1 MQSNDQMAWSF
12 SEPEAEAFAH
22 FAQHGFAVIENV
34 LDDTVVAG
42 LHRAIVHAAD
52 SSPSHQR
59 AGSTYGM
66 RNLLDQVPA
75 VRDLANSP
83 DLQKLIEPV
92 LGRDAFAV
100 KATLFDKTPDANWKV
115 AWHQDTTI
123 CVRERIEVPGFQAWS
138 VKDGVVN
145 VQPPDDVLSSIM
157 TIRLHLDDC
166 GADNGALRVLPG
178 SHQAGRL
185 SAEDVDRWRTENTPV
200 TCAVRRGGA
209 LLMRPLTL
217 HASSAAQNPGHRRVI
232 HLEFA
237 ASGLPGGLAWAV
249 NSCPGTVRAAL

>member
-1 MQSNDQMAWSF
+1 MRSKGQVTWSF
-12 SEPEAEAFAH
+12 PTPEAAAFAH
-22 FAQHGFAVIENV
+22 FTQHGFVVIENV
-34 LDDTVVAG
+34 LTDVTVAE
-42 LHRAIVHAAD
+42 LWDAIEQAANTN
-52 SSPSHQR
+52 PTHQR
-59 AGSTYGM
+59 GASTYGM

-75 VRDLANSP
+75 ICHLANSP
-83 DLQKLIEPV
+83 ALQTLVEPV

-100 KATLFDKTPDANWKV
+100 KGTLFDKTPEANWKV

-123 CVRERIEVPGFQAWS
+123 CVRERIEVAGFGAWS

-145 VQPPDDVLSSIM
+145 VQPPDDVLSKIM

-166 GADNGALRVLPG
+166 GTANGALRVLAG
-178 SHQAGRL
+178 SHRASRL
-185 SAEDVDRWRTENTPV
+185 SAEDIDRWRMESTPI
-200 TCAVRRGGA
+200 TCAVGSGGA

-237 ASGLPGGLAWAV
+237 AHGLPGGLTWAV

>member
-1 MQSNDQMAWSF
+1 MTWSF
-12 SEPEAEAFAH
+12 YTPQSAAFTH
-22 FAQHGFAVIENV
+22 FAQHGFVVIESV
-34 LDDTVVAG
+34 LTEVTVAE
-42 LHRAIVHAAD
+42 LREAIGQAANAN
-52 SSPSHQR
+52 PAHQR

-66 RNLLDQVPA
+66 RNLLDQVSA
-75 VRDLANSP
+75 IRDLANSSA
-83 DLQKLIEPV
+83 LQTLVEPV

-123 CVRERIEVPGFQAWS
+123 CVRERIEVPGFEAWS

-178 SHQAGRL
+178 SHKSGRL
-185 SAEDVDRWRTENTPV
+185 SAEDMDRWRTENTPV
-200 TCAVRRGGA
+200 TCVVRRGGA

>member
-1 MQSNDQMAWSF
+1 MQSNSQVTWSF
-12 SEPEAEAFAH
+12 PTPESAAFAH
-22 FAQHGFAVIENV
+22 FAQHGFVVIESV
-34 LDDTVVAG
+34 LDDAAVAG
-42 LHRAIVHAAD
+42 LRNAIARATESNSV
-52 SSPSHQR
+52 HQR
-59 AGSTYGM
+59 AGVTYGM

-75 VRDLANSP
+75 IQNLANSP
-83 DLQKLIEPV
+83 ALRTLVEPV
-92 LGRDAFAV
+92 LGRDAFPT
-100 KATLFDKTPDANWKV
+100 KGTLFDKTPDANWKV

-123 CVRERIEVPGFQAWS
+123 CVRERIEVAGFDAWS

-145 VQPPDDVLSSIM
+145 VQPPDGVLSSIM

-178 SHQAGRL
+178 SHNAGRL
-185 SAEDVDRWRTENTPV
+185 SDEHIDRWRTEYTPV

-209 LLMRPLTL
+209 LLMQPLTL
-217 HASSAAQNPGHRRVI
+217 HGSSAAQNPGHRRVI

-237 ASGLPGGLAWAV
+237 AIDLPDGLAWAV

>member
-1 MQSNDQMAWSF
+1 MRSNGQVTWSF
-12 SEPEAEAFAH
+12 PTPESAAFAH
-22 FAQHGFAVIENV
+22 FAQHGFVVIENV
-34 LDDTVVAG
+34 LDDAAVAE
-42 LHRAIVHAAD
+42 LQNALARAAD
-52 SSPSHQR
+52 SSPTHQR

-75 VRDLANSP
+75 IRELANSP
-83 DLQKLIEPV
+83 ALRMLVEPV
-92 LGRDAFAV
+92 LGDDAFPV
-100 KATLFDKTPDANWKV
+100 KGILFDKTPDANWKV

-123 CVRERIEVPGFQAWS
+123 CVRERIEVPGFAAWS

-145 VQPPDDVLSSIM
+145 VQPPEDVLSSIM

-166 GADNGALRVLPG
+166 GAENGPLRVLPG
-178 SHQAGRL
+178 SHKSGRL
-185 SAEDVDRWRTENTPV
+185 SGEDIDRWRTEHTPI
-200 TCAVRRGGA
+200 TCAVGRGGA

-237 ASGLPGGLAWAV
+237 GRALPGGLAWAV
-249 NSCPGTVRAAL
+249 NSCPHPVRAAL

>member
-1 MQSNDQMAWSF
+1 MRSKGQVTWSF
-12 SEPEAEAFAH
+12 PTSESATYAH
-22 FAQHGFAVIENV
+22 FAQHGFVVIENV
-34 LDDTVVAG
+34 LDDATVAG
-42 LHRAIVHAAD
+42 LQKTIALAAD
-52 SSPSHQR
+52 SSLIHQR

-66 RNLLDQVPA
+66 RNLLDQVP
-75 VRDLANSP
+75 VIRDLANSP
-83 DLQKLIEPV
+83 ALRTLIGPV
-92 LGRDAFAV
+92 LGRDAFPV
-100 KATLFDKTPDANWKV
+100 KGTLFDKTPDANWKV

-123 CVRERIEVPGFQAWS
+123 CVRERIEVPGFDAWS

-157 TIRLHLDDC
+157 TIRLHLDNC

-178 SHQAGRL
+178 SHKAGRL
-185 SAEDVDRWRTENTPV
+185 SAEDIDRWRTESTPV
-200 TCAVRRGGA
+200 TCAVGSGGA

-217 HASSAAQNPGHRRVI
+217 HASSAAQIPGHRRVI

-237 ASGLPGGLAWAV
+237 ARVLPGGLAWAV